1 MPPKNDNQRPVFNPN
16 WLFAT
21 IVVILLFHYVFL
33 GVSLS
38 ICIWGIRLNF
48 LRLLEV
54 APVTHKRFT
63 EDRASQELEGLC
75 EDIDDQF
82 RNARNKAIEI
92 ILALLVPTS
101 TVIGSYMMKK
111 KRDDA
116 QPPDDD
122 DPTAGQP

>member
-1 MPPKNDNQRPVFNPN
+1 MPPEDDNQRAVFNPN

-21 IVVILLFHYVFL
+21 IVGILLFHYVFL

-38 ICIWGIRLNF
+38 VCIWGLRLNF
-48 LRLLEV
+48 LRLIETE
-54 APVTHKRFT
+54 APVTLERLK
-63 EDRASQELEGLC
+63 EDRASLELQGLC
-75 EDIDDQF
+75 KDIDDQF

-101 TVIGSYMMKK
+101 TVIGSYMKK

-116 QPPDDD
+116 QPPDV

>member
-1 MPPKNDNQRPVFNPN
+1 MPEEERKPIFNPN
-16 WLFAT
+16 WLFFT
-21 IVVILLFHYVFL
+21 IVGILLFHYVFL

-54 APVTHKRFT
+54 APVTLERLH

-75 EDIDDQF
+75 KDIDDQF

-111 KRDDA
+111 KRDDV

-122 DPTAGQP
+122 VT